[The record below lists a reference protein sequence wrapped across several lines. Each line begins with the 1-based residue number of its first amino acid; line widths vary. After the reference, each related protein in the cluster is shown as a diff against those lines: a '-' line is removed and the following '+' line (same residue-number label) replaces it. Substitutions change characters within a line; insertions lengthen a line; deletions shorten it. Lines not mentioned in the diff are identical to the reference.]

1 MGTRGH
7 GEEII
12 QLFSL
17 DTGHLLGSGDH
28 PNMGKG
34 KFTFLFGVGAED
46 ENGPRGKIR
55 HAGDFAICDRHIV
68 LISLLF
74 YAMTPKYPQFVL
86 ASARNCAAARFRP
99 REPRPCARQ
108 DRGSIRAGA
117 EKLTHSPRC
126 GGVKIWHFTC
136 KAIDIVC
143 VCLYLCAIYITEHIK
158 MVKKAA
164 LSVRINES
172 TKAAVEKAAAKDRRS
187 VSSLVEIILADAT
200 QAQKTGRPKKYPDL
214 DEQLSAG
221 GNEFEAADEAYAEA
235 EKRLQA
241 QPKKL
246 TRKGGR

>member
-1 MGTRGH
+1 
-7 GEEII
+7 
-12 QLFSL
+12 
-17 DTGHLLGSGDH
+17 
-28 PNMGKG
+28 
-34 KFTFLFGVGAED
+34 
-46 ENGPRGKIR
+46 
-55 HAGDFAICDRHIV
+55 
-68 LISLLF
+68 
-74 YAMTPKYPQFVL
+74 
-86 ASARNCAAARFRP
+86 
-99 REPRPCARQ
+99 
-108 DRGSIRAGA
+108 
-117 EKLTHSPRC
+117 
-126 GGVKIWHFTC
+126 
-136 KAIDIVC
+136 
-143 VCLYLCAIYITEHIK
+143 